1 MNNSKKTWGWFFYDW
16 ACQPYNTLMVTF
28 IMGPYF
34 ATVAAEYFIA
44 NGLDSVTSRAN
55 AQYYWSL
62 TITIVGLIVGLTA
75 PFIGA
80 IADTYGNRIKWI
92 YLFSALLIIGAF
104 SSWFGLPDGSN
115 WHWILISF
123 GIGFVGAEL
132 AYIFS
137 NAQLPSLGDRSETGA
152 ISGSGF
158 GFGYVGGLVSLVVVL
173 TLFVEQENGKT
184 LIGFDPIFGLNAEA
198 KEGTRFV
205 GPFVAMWFI
214 LFSIPYFMWIN
225 DKSKPRLG
233 ASIGKGL
240 EDLWKTI
247 ISLRNKK
254 STIRYL
260 ISNMFYRDSLNGLY
274 SFGGVYAALVLDWSI
289 VQIGTFGIVAALA
302 AAVCSWL
309 GGKWDRRVGPK
320 PVILI
325 SILILTGVC
334 IIVVGMSRVS
344 FFGIPLAENSSIPDN
359 IFYGCGVLIGGFGGT
374 LQSASRTMMV
384 RHTNTSNSTQYFGI
398 YGLIGRATAFLAPA
412 LIAYVTAVTNSNNL
426 GISPLILL
434 FLIGLF
440 LMLWVNPEGD
450 AS

>member
-1 MNNSKKTWGWFFYDW
+1 MNNAKKTWGWFFYDW

-28 IMGPYF
+28 IIGPYF

-132 AYIFS
+132 AYVFS

-184 LIGFDPIFGLNAEA
+184 LIGLDPIFGLNAEA

-205 GPFVAMWFI
+205 GPFVALWFI
-214 LFSIPYFMWIN
+214 VFSIPYFMWIN
-225 DKSKPRLG
+225 DKSEPRMG

-254 STIRYL
+254 STVRYL

-359 IFYGCGVLIGGFGGT
+359 IFYGCGVLIGGFGGI

-384 RHTNTSNSTQYFGI
+384 RHTKH
-398 YGLIGRATAFLAPA
+398 L
-412 LIAYVTAVTNSNNL
+412 
-426 GISPLILL
+426 
-434 FLIGLF
+434 
-440 LMLWVNPEGD
+440 
-450 AS
+450 

>member
-1 MNNSKKTWGWFFYDW
+1 MNNAKKTWGWFFYDW

-28 IMGPYF
+28 IIGPYF

-132 AYIFS
+132 AYVFS

-184 LIGFDPIFGLNAEA
+184 LIGLDPIFGLNAEA

-205 GPFVAMWFI
+205 GPFVALWFI
-214 LFSIPYFMWIN
+214 VFSIPYFMWIN
-225 DKSKPRLG
+225 DKSEPRMG

-254 STIRYL
+254 STVRYL

-359 IFYGCGVLIGGFGGT
+359 IFYGCGVLIGGFGGI

-384 RHTNTSNSTQYFGI
+384 RHTNTSNSTQYFGCLL
-398 YGLIGRATAFLAPA
+398 YTSPSPRDATLSRMPSSA
-412 LIAYVTAVTNSNNL
+412 
-426 GISPLILL
+426 
-434 FLIGLF
+434 
-440 LMLWVNPEGD
+440 
-450 AS
+450 

>member
-1 MNNSKKTWGWFFYDW
+1 MSSSKKTWGWFFFDW

-28 IMGPYF
+28 IIGPYF

-44 NGLDSVTSRAN
+44 NGLDSTSSRTN

-62 TITIVGLIVGLTA
+62 TITIVGLIVGLAA

-80 IADTYGNRIKWI
+80 IADNYGNRIKWI
-92 YLFSALLIIGAF
+92 YLYSALLIVGAF

-115 WHWILISF
+115 WQWILFSF

-137 NAQLPSLGDRSETGA
+137 NAQLPSLGDKSQTGA

-158 GFGYVGGLVSLVVVL
+158 GFGYLGGLVSLVVVL

-184 LIGFDPIFGLNAEA
+184 LIGLDPIFGLNAEA

-205 GPFVAMWFI
+205 GPFVALWFI
-214 LFSIPYFMWIN
+214 IFSIPYFLWIN
-225 DKSKPRLG
+225 DKANPQAD
-233 ASIGKGL
+233 ASVKKGL
-240 EDLWKTI
+240 KDLWKTI
-247 ISLRNKK
+247 MSLRDKK
-254 STIRYL
+254 STVRYL

-320 PVILI
+320 PVILV
-325 SILILTGVC
+325 SIIVLTAVC
-334 IIVVGMSRVS
+334 VIVVGMSRVS
-344 FFGIPLAENSSIPDN
+344 FFGITLPEGSSIPDN
-359 IFYGCGVLIGGFGGT
+359 IFYGCGVLIGGFGGI

-398 YGLIGRATAFLAPA
+398 YGLLGRATAFLAPA
-412 LIAYVTAVTNSNNL
+412 LIAYVTAATNSNNL
-426 GISPLILL
+426 GVSPLILL
-434 FLIGLF
+434 FLIGLII
-440 LMLWVNPEGD
+440 MLRVDPEGD
-450 AS
+450 SS

>member
-1 MNNSKKTWGWFFYDW
+1 MNNAKKTWGWFFYDW

-28 IMGPYF
+28 IIGPYF

-132 AYIFS
+132 AYVFS

-184 LIGFDPIFGLNAEA
+184 LIGLDPIFGLNAEA

-205 GPFVAMWFI
+205 GPFVALWFI
-214 LFSIPYFMWIN
+214 IFSIPYFMWIN
-225 DKSKPRLG
+225 DKSEPRMG

-254 STIRYL
+254 STVRYL

-359 IFYGCGVLIGGFGGT
+359 IFYGCGVLIGGFGGI
-374 LQSASRTMMV
+374 LQSASRT
-384 RHTNTSNSTQYFGI
+384 
-398 YGLIGRATAFLAPA
+398 
-412 LIAYVTAVTNSNNL
+412 
-426 GISPLILL
+426 
-434 FLIGLF
+434 
-440 LMLWVNPEGD
+440 
-450 AS
+450 

>member
-1 MNNSKKTWGWFFYDW
+1 MSNSKKTWGWFFYDW

-28 IMGPYF
+28 IIGPYF

-44 NGLDSVTSRAN
+44 NGLDSTSSRAN

-62 TITIVGLIVGLTA
+62 TITIVGLIVGLAA

-80 IADTYGNRIKWI
+80 IADNYGNRIKWI
-92 YLFSALLIIGAF
+92 YLFSTLLIVGAF

-115 WHWILISF
+115 WHWILFSF

-137 NAQLPSLGDRSETGA
+137 NAQLPSLGDKSQTGA

-158 GFGYVGGLVSLVVVL
+158 GFGYLGGLVSLVVVL

-184 LIGFDPIFGLNAEA
+184 LIGLDPIFGLNAEA

-205 GPFVAMWFI
+205 GPFVALWFI
-214 LFSIPYFMWIN
+214 IFSIPYFLWIN
-225 DKSKPRLG
+225 DKSNPQAG
-233 ASIGKGL
+233 ASVRKGL

-247 ISLRNKK
+247 MSLRNKK
-254 STIRYL
+254 STVRYL

-325 SILILTGVC
+325 SIVILMAVC
-334 IIVVGMSRVS
+334 IIVVGMNRVS
-344 FFGIPLAENSSIPDN
+344 FFGIALAENSSLPDS
-359 IFYGCGVLIGGFGGT
+359 IFYGCGVLIGGFGGI

-398 YGLIGRATAFLAPA
+398 YGLVGRATAFLAPA

-426 GISPLILL
+426 GVSPLILL
-434 FLIGLF
+434 FLIGL
-440 LMLWVNPEGD
+440 LIMLRVDPEGD
-450 AS
+450 SS

>member
-1 MNNSKKTWGWFFYDW
+1 MNNAKKTWGWFFYDW

-28 IMGPYF
+28 IIGPYF

-132 AYIFS
+132 AYVFS

-184 LIGFDPIFGLNAEA
+184 LIGLDPIFGLNAEA

-205 GPFVAMWFI
+205 GPFVALWFI
-214 LFSIPYFMWIN
+214 VFSIPYFMWIN
-225 DKSKPRLG
+225 DKSEPRMG

-254 STIRYL
+254 STVRYL

-359 IFYGCGVLIGGFGGT
+359 IFYGCGVLIGGFGGI

-412 LIAYVTAVTNSNNL
+412 LIAYVLSL
-426 GISPLILL
+426 IHISEPTR
-434 FLIGLF
+434 
-440 LMLWVNPEGD
+440 PY
-450 AS
+450 

>member
-1 MNNSKKTWGWFFYDW
+1 MSNSKKTWGWFFYDW

-28 IMGPYF
+28 IIGPYF

-44 NGLDSVTSRAN
+44 NGLDSTSSRAK

-62 TITIVGLIVGLTA
+62 TITIVGLIVGLAA

-80 IADTYGNRIKWI
+80 IADNYGNRMKWI
-92 YLFSALLIIGAF
+92 YLFSALLIVGAF

-115 WHWILISF
+115 WQWILFSF

-137 NAQLPSLGDRSETGA
+137 NAQLPSLGDKSQTGA

-184 LIGFDPIFGLNAEA
+184 LIGLDPIFGLNAEA

-205 GPFVAMWFI
+205 GPFVALWFI
-214 LFSIPYFMWIN
+214 IFSIPYFLWIN
-225 DKSKPRLG
+225 DKSNPQAC
-233 ASIGKGL
+233 ASVEKGL
-240 EDLWKTI
+240 ENLWKTI
-247 ISLRNKK
+247 MSLRDKK
-254 STIRYL
+254 STVRYL

-325 SILILTGVC
+325 SIVILMAVC
-334 IIVVGMSRVS
+334 IIVVGMNRVS
-344 FFGIPLAENSSIPDN
+344 FFGIALAENSSLPDS
-359 IFYGCGVLIGGFGGT
+359 IFYGCGVLIGGFGGI

-398 YGLIGRATAFLAPA
+398 YGLVGRATAFLAPA

-426 GISPLILL
+426 GVSPLILL

-440 LMLWVNPEGD
+440 TMLRVDPEGD
-450 AS
+450 SS